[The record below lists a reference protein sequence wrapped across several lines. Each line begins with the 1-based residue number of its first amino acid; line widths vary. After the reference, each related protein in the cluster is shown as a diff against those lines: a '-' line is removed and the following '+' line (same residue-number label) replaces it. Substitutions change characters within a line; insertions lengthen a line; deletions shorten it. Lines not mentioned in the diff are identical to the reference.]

1 MVEPI
6 DFVKSDQ
13 YDFYC
18 AMDVSTY
25 HFTSLRSLAIFEQF
39 EGNRKAGRPR

>member
-13 YDFYC
+13 YDIYC

-25 HFTSLRSLAIFEQF
+25 HFTSLRSLAIFKHC
-39 EGNRKAGRPR
+39 EGDRKAGRPQ